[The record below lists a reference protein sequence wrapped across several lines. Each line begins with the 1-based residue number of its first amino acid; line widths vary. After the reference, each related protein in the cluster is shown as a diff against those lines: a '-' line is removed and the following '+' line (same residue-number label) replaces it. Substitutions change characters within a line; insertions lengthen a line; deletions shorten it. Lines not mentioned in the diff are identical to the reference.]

1 VGFYRDLQAY
11 MKSLEKLSALHLEN
25 MVCGHDYD
33 GIGTVIKGAEEVSAA
48 LKYCKD
54 RVELYD
60 SKIKEYM
67 ASGMSVEDEPVAMAL
82 KLIGE
87 VGCGMPD
94 QLFLALHTVSE
105 HLKNTK

>member
-1 VGFYRDLQAY
+1 VL
-11 MKSLEKLSALHLEN
+11 
-25 MVCGHDYD
+25 
-33 GIGTVIKGAEEVSAA
+33 KGAKEVSAA
-48 LKYCKD
+48 LHYCKD

-60 SKIKEYM
+60 SKVKEYV
-67 ASGMSVEDEPVAMAL
+67 AYGMSVEDEPVAMAL

-105 HLKNTK
+105 HLKSDVQTF